1 MDISIAPPP
10 PSADIL
16 VKSFFY
22 PQVTLR
28 GLALRA
34 FFFYILVIISFLL
47 LTIYAHFKNL
57 IILGVSFQFIL
68 IVEDNDV
75 DGVNTVRYSIPKG
88 KIYYKT

>member
-34 FFFYILVIISFLL
+34 FFFYILVIISFLVL
-47 LTIYAHFKNL
+47 RRFMH
-57 IILGVSFQFIL
+57 ILR
-68 IVEDNDV
+68 
-75 DGVNTVRYSIPKG
+75 T
-88 KIYYKT
+88 